1 MYFYMPYRLSYGRTA
16 VYPHIPLSS
25 ESIKTEIYERRYI
38 YTTVV
43 AFLRMMNRRCLKEAF
58 PCSHDQPSVSSSQP
72 PYHCAILK
80 GDINSDGDVNSVD
93 LSVMSL
99 YLSGRASISR
109 EGFLSADMDND
120 GSVDSIDLV
129 KLRKLIISKDTRNP
143 RYRNKL
149 CSK

>member
-1 MYFYMPYRLSYGRTA
+1 MSEGGISMFTRSAIRKFLSAA
-16 VYPHIPLSS
+16 VSLLMFSASPAAEGYSTDP
-25 ESIKTEIYERRYI
+25 T
-38 YTTVV
+38 
-43 AFLRMMNRRCLKEAF
+43 
-58 PCSHDQPSVSSSQP
+58 
-72 PYHCAILK
+72 ILK

-129 KLRKLIISKDTRNP
+129 KLRKLIISKDIGC
-143 RYRNKL
+143 YRL
-149 CSK
+149 FP